1 MILLTPLIINL
12 HLWLKI
18 RKKSMKYTHKHFS
31 DYHGNENGNAIFLH
45 PTDKKEIANIL
56 PSLIIL

>member
-1 MILLTPLIINL
+1 MAENT
-12 HLWLKI
+12 
-18 RKKSMKYTHKHFS
+18 KKSMKYTHKHFS